1 MNRTL
6 LLLGLCAA
14 PLAAAEP
21 IQQASEARLWLKVP
35 PGSPPLEQ
43 VAVSA
48 GGFSQADWEKDPELR
63 RRQLDVQFPIRWWSW
78 ASQTIRF
85 TPAADGAVE
94 LILNGPWAKA
104 PGDGLLRQEILWD
117 DLSATGAT
125 LANGGF
131 EQSSATGPAAWTAPW
146 APYPAA
152 DAWPLVGT
160 EAMAGRRLAAT
171 WHNRPLSQQ
180 LQVKAG
186 RQVTLQLHA
195 KAATPPGFVA
205 PKALGSD
212 TPAHRALRGMK
223 RGVNL
228 GNGWEAPP
236 GADWGQHFTTADID
250 RIAAQGFDHIR
261 VPVAWHFY
269 LKQGAAGWEISP
281 TLLAELEPVLRR
293 ALEKNLTV
301 MLNWHHFD
309 DFTTAP
315 AAHLDR
321 FVGAWAALARHFQ
334 AWPPGLF
341 FELLNEPMGAL
352 KGEVLNDAIQRATSA
367 IRTTNPQRMIVVG
380 PGQWNAASELDQ
392 LRLPATDERLIVSIH
407 CYDPFHFTHQG
418 AGWAGF
424 QALRGITFP
433 GPPAAPVAVPAALR
447 DNAGVVAFLAAY
459 NTQRAEQ
466 NPCSA
471 RGVTTALDTAAAW
484 SRQFG
489 RPVHL
494 GEFGAFDAADH
505 ASRERYLRAV
515 RQLAEARGIPWTL
528 WEWKA
533 LFGYWDP
540 AANQPRFRAALFE

>member
-6 LLLGLCAA
+6 LLLGLSAA

-21 IQQASEARLWLKVP
+21 IQLASEARLWLKVP
-35 PGSPPLEQ
+35 PGTPPLTQ
-43 VAVSA
+43 VEVSA
-48 GGFSQADWEKDPELR
+48 GSFSQADWEKDPELR
-63 RRQLDVQFPIRWWSW
+63 SRQLDVHFPIRWWSW
-78 ASQTIRF
+78 SEVAIRF

-94 LILNGPWAKA
+94 LILNGPWASA
-104 PGDGLLRQEILWD
+104 PGGGLIRQEILWD
-117 DLSATGAT
+117 ELSATGAT
-125 LANGGF
+125 LTNGGF
-131 EQSSATGPAAWTAPW
+131 EQTSATGPAAWTAPW

-152 DAWPLVGT
+152 DAWPLAA
-160 EAMAGRRLAAT
+160 EAMAGRKLAAT

-186 RQVTLQLHA
+186 RPVTLTLHA
-195 KAATPPGFVA
+195 KAATPPDFVV

-212 TPAHRALRGMK
+212 TPAHRALRRMK

-236 GADWGQHFTTADID
+236 ASGWGQRFTTADID
-250 RIAAQGFDHIR
+250 AIAAQGFDHIR

-269 LKQGAAGWEISP
+269 LKQGATGWEISP
-281 TLLAELEPVLRR
+281 ALMADLEPVLRR

-321 FVGAWAALARHFQ
+321 FVGVWAALARHFQ

-341 FELLNEPMGAL
+341 FELLNEPQGAL
-352 KGEVLNDAIQRATSA
+352 KGEVLNQAFQRAITA

-380 PGQWNAASELDQ
+380 PGQWNSTSQLDQ
-392 LRLPATDERLIVSIH
+392 LRLPAADDRLIVSIH

-418 AGWAGF
+418 AGWVGF

-433 GPPAAPVAVPAALR
+433 GPPATPVAVPAALR
-447 DNAGVVAFLAAY
+447 DNAGVVAFLSAY
-459 NTQRAEQ
+459 NTQPAAQ
-466 NPCSA
+466 NPSSA
-471 RGVTTALDTAAAW
+471 RSVTAALDTAAAW
-484 SRQFG
+484 ARQFG

-494 GEFGAFDAADH
+494 GEFGAFDVADR
-505 ASRERYLRAV
+505 ASRERYLRTV
-515 RQLAEARGIPWTL
+515 RELSEARGIPWTL

-533 LFGYWDP
+533 SFGYWDP
-540 AANQPRFRAALFE
+540 TANQPRFRAALFE